1 MKKKEEEEEEEAEKQ
16 QKKKKDGRMIIFC
29 NGSMHVFL
37 EEEDESLIKKSIR
50 YIPEG

>member
-1 MKKKEEEEEEEAEKQ
+1 MKKQRKKQ
-16 QKKKKDGRMIIFC
+16 RSNKRKKKIPGFFFC

-37 EEEDESLIKKSIR
+37 EEEDESLIKKNIR